1 MIKLYE
7 LLTEA
12 IAEATMV
19 ENNIDLGDKTQEFQ
33 EKLELMSSKNQTLL
47 IDFVEKLN
55 DSEKKELGSLINRY
69 SSVNNLKAPKT
80 SFEIKLS
87 LLFVN
92 PVGPGEILF
101 HLELQDSNMDIGD
114 QTNHDLIV
122 KGKIWEVKK
131 VIGITP
137 NAIPTSKPNQPKTNF
152 RLAKKGKAS
161 QFKFNTDLLKTVIII
176 DDINATSRM
185 EEDFNDI
192 SPKLRK
198 ALDDFDSLILSSTP
212 REAILRGDHNGRFK
226 KQMIK
231 IINDIKSEIEVNTD
245 DEFTNVKFGGVN
257 VVPKEK
263 GIDPVSINTVNDDS
277 ITLNFI
283 GRDTLKAIEKL
294 NDLPYVQDADFI
306 NDMDA
311 AVMEAL
317 EDMPSMI
324 IWGQDGKILIIEKE
338 KFKEIFEFGGVTQG
352 NLQVKVKDD
361 VWKNA

>member
-161 QFKFNTDLLKTVIII
+161 NL
-176 DDINATSRM
+176 N
-185 EEDFNDI
+185 
-192 SPKLRK
+192 
-198 ALDDFDSLILSSTP
+198 LIQ
-212 REAILRGDHNGRFK
+212 I
-226 KQMIK
+226 
-231 IINDIKSEIEVNTD
+231 
-245 DEFTNVKFGGVN
+245 
-257 VVPKEK
+257 
-263 GIDPVSINTVNDDS
+263 
-277 ITLNFI
+277 
-283 GRDTLKAIEKL
+283 
-294 NDLPYVQDADFI
+294 Y
-306 NDMDA
+306 
-311 AVMEAL
+311 
-317 EDMPSMI
+317 
-324 IWGQDGKILIIEKE
+324 
-338 KFKEIFEFGGVTQG
+338 
-352 NLQVKVKDD
+352 
-361 VWKNA
+361 